1 MAPATTVGGD
11 PYDRVRASGDRLLQ
25 QGHGDRGEDPAR
37 AERSH
42 RSLMGHDPERE
53 PESQRADP
61 EKLPAPPYHLEC
73 LSRYRR

>member
-1 MAPATTVGGD
+1 
-11 PYDRVRASGDRLLQ
+11 
-25 QGHGDRGEDPAR
+25 
-37 AERSH
+37 
-42 RSLMGHDPERE
+42 MGHDPERE